1 MENGDLLLEIGEK
14 ELDLLRRFSRVLKD
28 ERDAIISFS
37 LEGIIREN
45 NRKEEILKKL
55 EYLEGEKDSLLAVI
69 PDVSAITKGAAWERL
84 SGKME
89 QTTIEVR
96 TALKRNMSL
105 LSFSVDHVKSSIE
118 KIVHFISNTG
128 YGKKRERI
136 SFLLSREV

>member
-1 MENGDLLLEIGEK
+1 MNNEIVFEIIKK
-14 ELDLLRRFSRVLKD
+14 ELVTLKEFLRAVKE

-55 EYLEGEKDSLLAVI
+55 EFLEVEKEKLIKDLPEKDSLVA
-69 PDVSAITKGAAWERL
+69 SKAWASLHRD
-84 SGKME
+84 MD
-89 QTTIEVR
+89 QTMKEVR
-96 TALKRNMSL
+96 IALEKNMRL
-105 LSFSVDHVKSSIE
+105 LSFSMDHVRSTIE
-118 KIVHFISNTG
+118 KIVTFINNAS